1 MQLFFQ
7 YLSLLS
13 MVLLLGACG
22 SEPRE
27 VLLGAWQVD
36 SVYLYYNGFE
46 QRQTMPG
53 ADWALHQYRPDGTV
67 REIRYDTYRTFRY
80 EIEEDRLHWRSPN
93 GRTGG
98 AYQIMELQPR
108 RLVLKREKPPL
119 FPGRRQERYEI
130 RYFSRAEAP
139 VETATRPYRPAY

>member
-1 MQLFFQ
+1 MKLCFQ

-13 MVLLLGACG
+13 TVLLLGACG

-27 VLLGAWQVD
+27 ILLGTWQVD

-67 REIRYDTYRTFRY
+67 REIKFDTYRAFRY
-80 EIEEDRLHWRSPN
+80 QIEEDRLYWRRPN
-93 GRTGG
+93 GRTDG
-98 AYQIMELQPR
+98 AYQILKLQPQ

-130 RYFSRAEAP
+130 RYFSRGEAP
-139 VETATRPYRPAY
+139 AETAITPFQAAH

>member
-1 MQLFFQ
+1 MKLFFH

-13 MVLLLGACG
+13 TAFLLGACG

-27 VLLGAWQVD
+27 ILLGAWQVD

-67 REIRYDTYRTFRY
+67 REIKFDTYRSFRY
-80 EIEEDRLHWRSPN
+80 QIVEDRLYWRSRD

-98 AYQIMELQPR
+98 TYQILELQPW

-119 FPGRRQERYEI
+119 FPGRRQERYEV

-139 VETATRPYRPAY
+139 AETATMPYRPAH